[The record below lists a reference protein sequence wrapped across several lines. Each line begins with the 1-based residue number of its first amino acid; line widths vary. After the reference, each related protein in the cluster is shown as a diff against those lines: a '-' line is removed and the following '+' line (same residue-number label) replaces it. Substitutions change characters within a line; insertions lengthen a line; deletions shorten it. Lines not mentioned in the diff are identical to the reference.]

1 MSPAP
6 DFLII
11 GAMKSATSTL
21 HEQLA
26 RQPGVFMSTPKEPNF
41 FSDDPIYA
49 RGFEWYRGLF
59 AGGAE
64 ALLRGESSTHYTKLP
79 THPHAV
85 ERIAR
90 HLPQVKL
97 IYVMRHPIDRLISHY
112 IHDWSERRIEE
123 PIEQAI
129 ERHPELVAYG
139 RYAMQLRPYL
149 TRFGDDRV
157 LPVFFDRLRT
167 EPHQELV
174 RICRFLGY
182 GREPRWH
189 ADVERQNVS
198 SQRMRRS
205 PLRDAVVEQPLL
217 RVLRRALV
225 PKALRER
232 IRDLWRMKEPPALS
246 PERRNALAACFDEDL
261 AELGA
266 WLGIDLRCDNFS
278 RVTCAPDLSW
288 SRCAPGH
295 AA

>member
-97 IYVMRHPIDRLISHY
+97 I
-112 IHDWSERRIEE
+112 
-123 PIEQAI
+123 
-129 ERHPELVAYG
+129 
-139 RYAMQLRPYL
+139 
-149 TRFGDDRV
+149 
-157 LPVFFDRLRT
+157 
-167 EPHQELV
+167 
-174 RICRFLGY
+174 
-182 GREPRWH
+182 
-189 ADVERQNVS
+189 
-198 SQRMRRS
+198 
-205 PLRDAVVEQPLL
+205 
-217 RVLRRALV
+217 
-225 PKALRER
+225 
-232 IRDLWRMKEPPALS
+232 
-246 PERRNALAACFDEDL
+246 
-261 AELGA
+261 
-266 WLGIDLRCDNFS
+266 
-278 RVTCAPDLSW
+278 
-288 SRCAPGH
+288 
-295 AA
+295 